1 MTEKNTNSKSGCVAM
16 GKEWLLHEAVLSNEA
31 AVVRQ
36 ILSDPDVLNIDCRNN
51 YGRAPVHLAA
61 SRGNSEI
68 LKLLIN
74 AKCDIEAKDKL
85 EMRPLHMA
93 ALHGQRAALELLLEA
108 GAQAT
113 ALDKNQRSLLMLA
126 AQSSCHSSSS
136 SSSSSENQRQI
147 KEEGNE
153 DEDEEEVVLHLLNRL
168 GSQAEMLE
176 ALCVQDVE
184 GATAA
189 HHAAR
194 HGRSGPIRSIGRKLG
209 AEGLRRVLEVRDL
222 QGRTA
227 LHEACQQGQ
236 RSAAAQLLELG
247 ADPLVQDSQGRS
259 VLQLAAERRDSQLCC
274 WMLSGSG
281 LGPARARALLQLSD
295 SRGYRLLHVA
305 ASLGCCVIL
314 QCLLDSELW
323 TGPEL
328 VEQLRTG
335 CLEAANSAL
344 HLAAAS
350 GQLQAVELLV
360 HHGAEL
366 ELRNQLGQTP
376 LELAEERG
384 HGQVCRSLLR
394 AEQRREQPSSRARM
408 LAVTGRG
415 LANMTSIV
423 ARTAHILYSLDYT
436 TPKND

>member
-74 AKCDIEAKDKL
+74 AKCDIEAKDKF

-136 SSSSSENQRQI
+136 SSENQRQI
-147 KEEGNE
+147 KGEGNE
-153 DEDEEEVVLHLLNRL
+153 DEEEIVLHLLNRL

-184 GATAA
+184 GATAG

-209 AEGLRRVLEVRDL
+209 VEGLRRVLEVRDL

-274 WMLSGSG
+274 WMLSGDG
-281 LGPARARALLQLSD
+281 LGPVRARALLELSD

-314 QCLLDSELW
+314 QCLLGGELW

-328 VEQLRTG
+328 AEQLRTG

-360 HHGAEL
+360 QHGAEL
-366 ELRNQLGQTP
+366 KLRNQLGQTP

-394 AEQRREQPSSRARM
+394 AEQQQEQSSSRARM
-408 LAVTGRG
+408 LAITGRG
-415 LANMTSIV
+415 LTNMASIV